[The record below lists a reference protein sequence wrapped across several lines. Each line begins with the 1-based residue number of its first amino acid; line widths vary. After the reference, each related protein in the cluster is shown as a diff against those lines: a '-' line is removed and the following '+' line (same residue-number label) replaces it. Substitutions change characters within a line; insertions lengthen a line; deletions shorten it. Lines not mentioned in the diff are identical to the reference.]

1 MDGRQ
6 CVGLDCPSSCSTHI
20 QLDGKLGRSKGKTSS
35 GRRLASATSYNSVSS
50 KSLVIL
56 SNVLPLQSP
65 QTPMAREEACRG
77 ARRRQQCSKCRSGKR
92 HGVLMHGDVEC
103 QRVGKLHRY
112 ICTQMSV
119 PLPGI
124 ELRHVCRVRAQWNL
138 LRVFSRVRTTSSRP
152 QFSLTFRTAQ
162 DRSFTQTLLMK
173 H

>member
-35 GRRLASATSYNSVSS
+35 GRGLASATSYNSVSS

-92 HGVLMHGDVEC
+92 HGVLMHGDVDC
-103 QRVGKLHRY
+103 QRVESFTVTSARKCRCH
-112 ICTQMSV
+112 
-119 PLPGI
+119 
-124 ELRHVCRVRAQWNL
+124 CRVLNSGTCVEFGLSGIFFACSPVSEQLAHGRSSHSHFGQHRTEA
-138 LRVFSRVRTTSSRP
+138 SR
-152 QFSLTFRTAQ
+152 
-162 DRSFTQTLLMK
+162 K
-173 H
+173 HC